1 MRLPVLSRG
10 ERVLALALLLTLPLA
25 NPYPRGEGNA
35 HYAYLPSVVIDHD
48 LQLADEFRHGDPD
61 FLNSTFRRADAQP
74 WPPLRMPTGYLR
86 NPQGVGA
93 ALLWAPSFLQA
104 HAVML
109 TLRALGFSV
118 SADGYGLAYRAAC
131 ATASAVMGM
140 LALLLALRAARRVA
154 GAFAALAAVAA
165 LWLASPL
172 PVYMYFLPFYG
183 HAPAA
188 FVAALFLWYWLARRP
203 LQGTARWATWGAI
216 GGLLFATDHL
226 AALLLVAGAFEG
238 LEALRAASARGGR
251 AIEEAV
257 RGLIAFGAGVLVG
270 ALPELLVKWILH
282 GGPLRSGRLNRFF
295 WRSPQWA
302 EVGFSAQH
310 GLFVWTPVLLLSVIG
325 LVLLLRRGAPRLVAA
340 ALLATF
346 ALTYHVVAC
355 YEAWHGASS
364 FGNRYFVPLTAAF
377 VIGLAALLDAV
388 LAALRRW
395 VAPRAAQAAVA
406 AALFLLAAWNLGFV
420 FQWGSGMVPRQG
432 PVDLRVVARNQVQAV
447 PQRLFGFALRY
458 LRARGEVS
466 GRQEGGPR

>member
-1 MRLPVLSRG
+1 VRLPVPSGG
-10 ERVLALALLLTLPLA
+10 ERWLALALLLTLPLA
-25 NPYPRGEGNA
+25 NPYPRGEGNG
-35 HYAYLPSVVIDHD
+35 HYAYLPSLVIDHD
-48 LQLADEFRHGDPD
+48 LQFDDEYRHGDPD

-86 NPQGVGA
+86 NPQAVGA
-93 ALLWAPSFLQA
+93 ALLWAPAFLQA
-104 HAVML
+104 HALML
-109 TLRALGFSV
+109 VLRALGLPV
-118 SADGYGLAYRAAC
+118 DADGYGLAYRAAV

-140 LALLLALRAARRVA
+140 LALLLAHRAARRVV
-154 GAFAALAAVAA
+154 GGFAALAAVAA

-203 LQGTARWATWGAI
+203 LGGPTQWATWGAI

-226 AALLLVAGAFEG
+226 AALLLVAMAFEG
-238 LEALRAASARGGR
+238 VSALRRLGPGAAGR
-251 AIEEAV
+251 DLVAGAA
-257 RGLIAFGAGVLVG
+257 GLLLG
-270 ALPELLVKWILH
+270 ALPELAVKAILH
-282 GGPLRSGRLNRFF
+282 GSPLRSGRLNRFF
-295 WRSPQWA
+295 WTSPQWS
-302 EVGFSAQH
+302 EVGFSSQH
-310 GLFVWTPVLLLSVIG
+310 GLFVWTPVLLLGVIG
-325 LVLLLRRGAPRLVAA
+325 LLLLLRRPGQRAVAA

-346 ALTYHVVAC
+346 GLTYFVVAC

-364 FGNRYFVPLTAAF
+364 FGNRFFVPLTAAF
-377 VIGLAALLDAV
+377 ALGLATLVDDV
-388 LAALRRW
+388 LAALRGR
-395 VAPRAAQAAVA
+395 VPARAAQAALA
-406 AALFLLAAWNLGFV
+406 GGLALLAAWNLGFV

-447 PQRLFGFALRY
+447 PQRVAGFALRY